1 MLSVKKLLKYFL
13 YVMLCFIV
21 LIIFCFFIFLNQ
33 LNKIQV
39 RTTKDYSQIY
49 IDDIFDYNTVMN
61 PPQKYEA
68 INQIDLEMRKK
79 LSVYMQENNY
89 RLAFGEQEFIRI
101 NPSFKELKNCFR
113 FEKNE
118 HTHNEIIS
126 VLMSPDGKHKL
137 MIFNRNIN
145 ATTEDNLQISV
156 LETKETLK
164 DSVGN
169 LLIIEGNAFAKW
181 IDDKNV
187 LIKIEKNSKVYKTI
201 NNING
206 ISVIY
211 TIEE

>member
-1 MLSVKKLLKYFL
+1 
-13 YVMLCFIV
+13 
-21 LIIFCFFIFLNQ
+21 
-33 LNKIQV
+33 
-39 RTTKDYSQIY
+39 
-49 IDDIFDYNTVMN
+49 MN